1 MDKYQPLAEAVARVG
16 DGATVMVGGFGSP
29 GTPFGL
35 LAELERQGRRDL
47 TIIKNDAN
55 EAGLGVSRLIEAGQV
70 RRLVTSHIGLNKR
83 VIALMNEGALE
94 VTFHPQGILAEKIR
108 CGGAGCLAFLTDIG
122 LHSEIT
128 DPADVIDW
136 RGRPARLEAALNADF
151 ALLHAERADGLGNLC
166 YRATAR
172 NFSPLMA
179 MAANCVIVE
188 AMARV
193 PTGAIDPEQVH
204 SSAAFVDVVTDA
216 DPADP
221 AYGLMEGRYA
231 P

>member
-1 MDKYQPLAEAVARVG
+1 
-16 DGATVMVGGFGSP
+16 GSP

-35 LAELERQGRRDL
+35 LAELERQGQRDL

-55 EAGLGVSRLIEAGQV
+55 EAGIGVSRLIEAGQV
-70 RRLVTSHIGLNKR
+70 RRLITSHIDLNKR
-83 VIALMNEGALE
+83 VVALMNSGELA
-94 VTFHPQGILAEKIR
+94 VDFHPQGILAEKIR
-108 CGGAGCLAFLTDIG
+108 CAGAGCLAFLSDIG

-128 DPADVIDW
+128 DPGDVIEW
-136 RGRPARLEAALNADF
+136 RGRPAKVEAALTADF
-151 ALLHAERADGLGNLC
+151 ALLHAERADSVGNLC

-179 MAANCVIVE
+179 MAADCVIVE
-188 AMARV
+188 AAGQV
-193 PTGAIDPEQVH
+193 PAGSIDPDQVH
-204 SSAAFVDVVTDA
+204 TPGAFVDAVTDA
-216 DPADP
+216 DLSDP

>member
-1 MDKYQPLAEAVARVG
+1 MDKYRARSAAVARIG
-16 DGATVMVGGFGSP
+16 DGATIMVGGFGSP

-35 LAELERQGRRDL
+35 LAELERQGQRDL
-47 TIIKNDAN
+47 TLIKNDAN

-70 RRLVTSHIGLNKR
+70 SRLVTSHIGLNKR
-83 VIALMNEGALE
+83 VVELMNRGELA
-94 VTFHPQGILAEKIR
+94 VDFHPQGILAEKIR
-108 CGGAGCLAFLTDIG
+108 CAGAGCLAFLSDIG

-128 DPADVIDW
+128 EPADVIEW
-136 RGRPARLEAALNADF
+136 RGRPAKLEAALTADF
-151 ALLHAERADGLGNLC
+151 ALLHAERADSLGNLC

-179 MAANCVIVE
+179 MAADCVIVE
-188 AMARV
+188 AVERLPA
-193 PTGAIDPEQVH
+193 GAIDPEQVH
-204 SSAAFVDVVTDA
+204 TPAAFVDLVTGA
-216 DPADP
+216 DIADP